1 MDDEEEDIYSPDEG
15 LNGNNL
21 ESKDDVSATIKD
33 EDAEDTKPN
42 TEEEGEEAEEDAS
55 DSVLY
60 SPIMQSSSSNLFDRR
75 I

>member
-15 LNGNNL
+15 LNGNSL
-21 ESKDDVSATIKD
+21 ESKDASSATIKD

-42 TEEEGEEAEEDAS
+42 PEEEGEEVEEDAS

-60 SPIMQSSSSNLFDRR
+60 SPIMHSSNSNVLDCR